1 MEWGNVELPQ
11 AAAIRRCCATS
22 PRQCGILKA
31 SGEDTVNVR
40 RYSLWQP
47 LKRSEVE
54 SDEVGWQR
62 VEMNLGSLGMEGVR
76 SYARTSGLNFNE
88 HQPNN

>member
-1 MEWGNVELPQ
+1 VGNVELPQ
-11 AAAIRRCCATS
+11 AAAIRRCCAAQGLANVEFS
-22 PRQCGILKA
+22 KLA
-31 SGEDTVNVR
+31 GEDTVNVR

-47 LKRSEVE
+47 LKRSEVD

-76 SYARTSGLNFNE
+76 SYARSSGLNFNE
-88 HQPNN
+88 HQPHN